1 MNASSGAVSASG
13 HTPVLYQNVLTA
25 LDLHAGGHYIDGT
38 VGAGGHAA
46 GILECSSPDGRL
58 LGLDCDPNALELAEL
73 HLEPFGDRVSL
84 RHASYT
90 AMHEEASALGWD
102 RVDAI
107 LLDLG
112 LSSMQLG
119 DPKRG
124 FSFRS
129 DGPLDMR
136 FDPNVDF
143 MADELVNHMSQD
155 ELVDVIKRYG
165 EDPRARAIAE
175 AIVQARPLKTTIQ
188 LAEVIAS
195 KAATKRKGIHPATR
209 TFQALRIAVNDE
221 LETLKAGLETAVRLL
236 SPRGRL
242 AVISFH
248 SLEDRIVKRFFRRES
263 RDCICPPEQLICCCE
278 HVATLRVLTKKPI
291 RPESDEISHNPRA
304 RSARLRVAE
313 RLTTA

>member
-1 MNASSGAVSASG
+1 MSASSGVVSATG
-13 HTPVLYQNVLTA
+13 HTPVLYQNVLNA
-25 LDLHAGGHYIDGT
+25 LNLHAGGHYIDGT

-58 LGLDCDPNALELAEL
+58 LGLDRDPNALKLAGL
-73 HLEPFGDRVSL
+73 RLEPFSDRVSL

-90 AMHEEASALGWD
+90 AMDNEALALGWD

-112 LSSMQLG
+112 LSSMQLE

-124 FSFRS
+124 FSFRF

-136 FDPNVDF
+136 FDPEVDF
-143 MADELVNHMSQD
+143 MADELVNHMPQD
-155 ELVDVIKRYG
+155 ELADVIKRYG
-165 EDPRARAIAE
+165 EEPRARAIAE
-175 AIVQARPLKTTIQ
+175 VIVQARPLKTTLE
-188 LAEVIAS
+188 LADVIAS
-195 KAATKRKGIHPATR
+195 KTARNRKGIHPATR

-221 LETLKAGLETAVRLL
+221 LNALREGLETAVGLL
-236 SPRGRL
+236 SPGGRL

-248 SLEDRIVKRFFRRES
+248 SLEDRIVKRFFRKES
-263 RDCICPPEQLICCCE
+263 QDCICPPEQLICCCE
-278 HVATLRVLTKKPI
+278 HAASLRILTKRPI
-291 RPESDEISHNPRA
+291 RPESDEISLNPRA

-313 RLTTA
+313 RLSMA

>member
-1 MNASSGAVSASG
+1 MSASSGAISASG

-25 LDLHAGGHYIDGT
+25 LNLNAGGRYIDGT

-58 LGLDCDPNALELAEL
+58 LGLDRDPNALRLAGL
-73 HLEPFGDRVSL
+73 RLQSFGDRVSL

-90 AMHEEASALGWD
+90 AMHEEVSALGWD
-102 RVDAI
+102 GVDAI

-112 LSSMQLG
+112 LSSMQLA

-124 FSFRS
+124 FSFRMDS
-129 DGPLDMR
+129 PLDMR
-136 FDPNVDF
+136 FDPTADF
-143 MADELVNHMSQD
+143 TADEVVNHMPQD
-155 ELVDVIKRYG
+155 ELAEVIKRYG
-165 EDPRARAIAE
+165 EEPRARAIAE
-175 AIVQARPLKTTIQ
+175 AIVQARPVETTFQ

-195 KAATKRKGIHPATR
+195 KATMKRKGIHPATR

-221 LETLKAGLETAVRLL
+221 LDALKVGLETAVGLL
-236 SPRGRL
+236 SPSGRL

-263 RDCICPPEQLICCCE
+263 QDCICPQEQLICRCE
-278 HVATLRVLTKKPI
+278 HAAILQVLTKRPI
-291 RPESDEISHNPRA
+291 RPNNDEILQNPRA

>member
-1 MNASSGAVSASG
+1 MSASSGTVSASG

-25 LDLHAGGHYIDGT
+25 LNLNAEGRYIDGT

-46 GILECSSPDGRL
+46 GILESSSPDGRL
-58 LGLDCDPNALELAEL
+58 LGLDRDPNALRLAGSR
-73 HLEPFGDRVSL
+73 LESFGDRVSL

-90 AMHEEASALGWD
+90 AMREEVSALGWD
-102 RVDAI
+102 GVDAI

-112 LSSMQLG
+112 LSSMQLE

-124 FSFRS
+124 FSFRFDS
-129 DGPLDMR
+129 PLDMR
-136 FDPNVDF
+136 FDPNADF
-143 MADELVNHMSQD
+143 MADELVNYMPQD
-155 ELVDVIKRYG
+155 ELTDVIKRYG
-165 EDPRARAIAE
+165 EEPRARAIAE
-175 AIVQARPLKTTIQ
+175 AIVKARPLETTFQ

-195 KAATKRKGIHPATR
+195 KAVKRGKGIHPATL

-221 LETLKAGLETAVRLL
+221 LDALRVGLDTAVGLL
-236 SPRGRL
+236 SPGGRL

-263 RDCICPPEQLICCCE
+263 RDCICPPEQLICRCE
-278 HVATLRVLTKKPI
+278 HTATLQVLTKRPI
-291 RPESDEISHNPRA
+291 RPNNDEILRNPRA

-313 RLTTA
+313 RLSTA

>member
-1 MNASSGAVSASG
+1 MRASSGAGSASG

-25 LDLHAGGHYIDGT
+25 LNLHAGGHYIDGT

-58 LGLDCDPNALELAEL
+58 LGLDLDPNALELAAFR
-73 HLEPFGDRVSL
+73 LEPFGDRVSL
-84 RHASYT
+84 HHASYT
-90 AMHEEASALGWD
+90 AMYEEALALGWD
-102 RVDAI
+102 RADAI

-112 LSSMQLG
+112 LSSMQLE
-119 DPKRG
+119 DPERG
-124 FSFRS
+124 FSFRFE
-129 DGPLDMR
+129 GPLDMR
-136 FDPNVDF
+136 FDPDGDF
-143 MADELVNHMSQD
+143 MADELVNHMPQV
-155 ELVDVIKRYG
+155 ELADVIKRYG

-175 AIVQARPLKTTIQ
+175 AIVQARPLKTTSQ

-195 KAATKRKGIHPATR
+195 KATTKRRGIHPATR

-221 LETLKAGLETAVRLL
+221 LDTLKAGLKIAVGLL
-236 SPRGRL
+236 SPGGRI

-263 RDCICPPEQLICCCE
+263 QDCICPPEQLICNCD
-278 HVATLRVLTKKPI
+278 HAATLRVLTKKPI
-291 RPESDEISHNPRA
+291 RAESDEISHNPRA

>member
-1 MNASSGAVSASG
+1 MSASSGAVSASG

-25 LDLHAGGHYIDGT
+25 LNLNAGGRYIDGT

-58 LGLDCDPNALELAEL
+58 LGLDRDPNALILAGL
-73 HLEPFGDRVSL
+73 RLQSFGDRVSL

-90 AMHEEASALGWD
+90 AMHEEVSALGWD
-102 RVDAI
+102 GVDAI

-112 LSSMQLG
+112 LSSMQLA

-124 FSFRS
+124 FSFRIDS
-129 DGPLDMR
+129 PLDMR
-136 FDPNVDF
+136 FDPNTDF
-143 MADELVNHMSQD
+143 TADEVVNHMPQD
-155 ELVDVIKRYG
+155 ELADVIKRYG
-165 EDPRARAIAE
+165 EEPRARAIAE
-175 AIVQARPLKTTIQ
+175 AIVQARPLETTFQ

-195 KAATKRKGIHPATR
+195 RATTKGKGIHPATR

-221 LETLKAGLETAVRLL
+221 LDALKVGLETAVGLL

-248 SLEDRIVKRFFRRES
+248 SLEDRIVKRFFRQES
-263 RDCICPPEQLICCCE
+263 RDCICPQEQLICRCE
-278 HVATLRVLTKKPI
+278 HVATLQVLTKRPI
-291 RPESDEISHNPRA
+291 RPNNDEILQNPRA
-304 RSARLRVAE
+304 RSARFRVAE

>member
-13 HTPVLYQNVLTA
+13 HTPALYQPVLTA
-25 LDLHAGGHYIDGT
+25 LNLHAGGHYIDGT

-46 GILECSSPDGRL
+46 GILERSSPDGRL
-58 LGLDCDPNALELAEL
+58 LGLDRDPNALELAEIR
-73 HLEPFGDRVSL
+73 LEPFGDRVSL
-84 RHASYT
+84 HHASYT
-90 AMHEEASALGWD
+90 VMHEEASALGWD

-112 LSSMQLG
+112 LSSMQLE

-124 FSFRS
+124 FSFRI

-136 FDPNVDF
+136 FDPGEDF
-143 MADELVNHMSQD
+143 MADELVNHMPQD
-155 ELVDVIKRYG
+155 ELADVIKRYG

-175 AIVQARPLKTTIQ
+175 AIVQARPLKTTSQ

-221 LETLKAGLETAVRLL
+221 LDTLKAGLEIAVGLL
-236 SPRGRL
+236 SPRGRI

-263 RDCICPPEQLICCCE
+263 QDCICPPEQLICRCE
-278 HVATLRVLTKKPI
+278 HVATLRVLTKRPI
-291 RPESDEISHNPRA
+291 RAESDEISHNPRA